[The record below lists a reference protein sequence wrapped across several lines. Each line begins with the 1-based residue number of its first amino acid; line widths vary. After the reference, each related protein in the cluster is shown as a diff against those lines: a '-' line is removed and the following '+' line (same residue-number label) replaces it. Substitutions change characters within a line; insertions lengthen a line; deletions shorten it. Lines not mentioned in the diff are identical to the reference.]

1 MRAARTLK
9 IVICAPSLLYF
20 VFFICKVPKEKLGR
34 VVVESIEEEFDKLTE
49 SRMKN
54 SNKGSVEIERI
65 IDRENIITKQLTSK
79 LTEFVPNVHRKQT
92 MRDLRD

>member
-1 MRAARTLK
+1 MSWLK
-9 IVICAPSLLYF
+9 
-20 VFFICKVPKEKLGR
+20 
-34 VVVESIEEEFDKLTE
+34 VEWGVRI
-49 SRMKN
+49 
-54 SNKGSVEIERI
+54 KGSVEIERI